1 MDEYFLILLSL
12 IDYNIEQKYPK
23 KKTSF
28 INSFFSL
35 FFPIGLEKKKLFFLC
50 EFLFSCS
57 SFDYW

>member
-28 INSFFSL
+28 INSFFLPL
-35 FFPIGLEKKKLFFLC
+35 FPHWIREEEIVLPL
-50 EFLFSCS
+50 
-57 SFDYW
+57 